1 MAVLVN
7 FKICDNAK
15 ECGGIAVCPT
25 GALSYD
31 DEKES
36 IVIDNDKCISC
47 GRCESECPIGAIMV
61 ARTDE
66 EYDKLKEEID
76 NDTRTTKDLFVDRYG
91 ATPLSE
97 FFMIESDD
105 IENKVN
111 NDGIT
116 LIELYNDDSIQCLLK
131 SIAIK
136 DLTKDLPKDTLFY
149 KAEANDDVIN
159 KYNVNELP
167 SLLAFKQGKFLG
179 NIDGYYEVD
188 NKEELLNEMNEIL
201 KFKR

>member
-31 DEKES
+31 DEKGA
-36 IVIDNDKCISC
+36 IVIDNEKCISC
-47 GRCESECPIGAIMV
+47 GLCENECPIGAIMV
-61 ARTDE
+61 AKNDE
-66 EYDKLKEEID
+66 EYSKLKNEID
-76 NDTRTTKDLFVDRYG
+76 KDTRTTKDLFVDRYG

-97 FFMIESDD
+97 FFMIEADD
-105 IENKVN
+105 IENKAN

-131 SIAIK
+131 SIPIK

-149 KAEANDDVIN
+149 KAEASDEVMDKYDV
-159 KYNVNELP
+159 KELP
-167 SLLAFKQGKFLG
+167 TLLIFEKGKYLG
-179 NIDGYYEVD
+179 KVEGYYEVD
-188 NKEELLNEMNEIL
+188 DKQSVIEKVQNIL
-201 KFKR
+201 K

>member
-36 IVIDNDKCISC
+36 IIIDNDKCISC

-61 ARTDE
+61 AWTDD
-66 EYDKLKEEID
+66 EYDKLKKEID
-76 NDTRTTKDLFVDRYG
+76 EDKRTTKDLFVDRYG

-111 NDGIT
+111 NDGVT

-149 KAEANDDVIN
+149 KAEANEDVL
-159 KYNVNELP
+159 KTYNVKELP
-167 SLLAFKQGKFLG
+167 SLLVFKQGKFLG

-188 NKEELLNEMNEIL
+188 DKEELLHNMNEIL
-201 KFKR
+201 NK

>member
-36 IVIDNDKCISC
+36 IIIDNDKCISC
-47 GRCESECPIGAIMV
+47 GKCESECPIGAIMV
-61 ARTDE
+61 ARTDK
-66 EYDKLKEEID
+66 EYAKIKEEID
-76 NDTRTTKDLFVDRYG
+76 NDNRTTKDLFVDRYG

-97 FFMIESDD
+97 FFMIESND

-111 NDGIT
+111 NDSIT

-131 SIAIK
+131 SIPIK
-136 DLTKDLPKDTLFY
+136 ELSKDLPKDTLFY
-149 KAEANDDVIN
+149 KAEATENIIN
-159 KYNVNELP
+159 QYGVEELP
-167 SLLAFKQGKFLG
+167 SLLIFKKENLLG
-179 NIDGYYEVD
+179 HVDGYYTID
-188 NKEELLNEMNEIL
+188 SKEEMINKIKKIIN
-201 KFKR
+201 

>member
-15 ECGGIAVCPT
+15 ECGGIAICPT

-31 DEKES
+31 DNKNT
-36 IVIDNDKCISC
+36 IVIDNEKCISC
-47 GRCESECPIGAIMV
+47 GRCESECPIGAISV
-61 ARTDE
+61 AKNTDE
-66 EYDKLKEEID
+66 YNKIKKEID
-76 NDTRTTKDLFVDRYG
+76 EDTRTTKDLFVDRYG

-97 FFMIESDD
+97 FFMIDAND
-105 IENKVN
+105 IDSKVN
-111 NDGIT
+111 NKSIT

-149 KAEANDDVIN
+149 KVDASDNILE
-159 KYNVNELP
+159 KYEIKELP
-167 SLLAFKQGKFLG
+167 ALIIFKEGKLIG
-179 NIDGYYEVD
+179 HIDGYYTNETKD
-188 NKEELLNEMNEIL
+188 EIITKIKEIV
-201 KFKR
+201 

>member
-1 MAVLVN
+1 VAVLIN

-116 LIELYNDDSIQCLLK
+116 FIELYNDDSIQCLLK

-149 KAEANDDVIN
+149 KAEANDDVLN

-167 SLLAFKQGKFLG
+167 SLLVFKQGNFLG
-179 NIDGYYEVD
+179 SIDGYYEVD
-188 NKEELLNEMNEIL
+188 NKKELLHNMNEIL
-201 KFKR
+201 NK

>member
-1 MAVLVN
+1 MAVLIN

-25 GALSYD
+25 GALSYN

-97 FFMIESDD
+97 FFMIESVD

-149 KAEANDDVIN
+149 KAEATDNILE

-167 SLLAFKQGKFLG
+167 SLLVFKKGKILG
-179 NIDGYYEVD
+179 NIDGYYTVD
-188 NKEELLNEMNEIL
+188 EKEKLLSELDEIL
-201 KFKR
+201 QK

>member
-36 IVIDNDKCISC
+36 IIIDNDKCISC
-47 GRCESECPIGAIMV
+47 GICENECPIGAIMV

-76 NDTRTTKDLFVDRYG
+76 SDTRTTKDLFVDRYG

-149 KAEANDDVIN
+149 KLEANDDILN

-167 SLLAFKQGKFLG
+167 SLLVFKKGNFLG

-188 NKEELLNEMNEIL
+188 NKEKLLDNLNKIFE
-201 KFKR
+201 

>member
-149 KAEANDDVIN
+149 KAEANDDITN

-167 SLLAFKQGKFLG
+167 SLLVFKQGNFLG

-188 NKEELLNEMNEIL
+188 NKEELLNEMNEVL
-201 KFKR
+201 K

>member
-36 IVIDNDKCISC
+36 IIIDNDKCISC

-61 ARTDE
+61 ARTDD
-66 EYDKLKEEID
+66 EYDKLKKEID
-76 NDTRTTKDLFVDRYG
+76 EDKRTTKDLFVDRYG

-111 NDGIT
+111 NDGVT

-149 KAEANDDVIN
+149 KAEANEDVL
-159 KYNVNELP
+159 KTYNVKELP
-167 SLLAFKQGKFLG
+167 SLLVFKQGKFLG

-188 NKEELLNEMNEIL
+188 DKEELLHNMNEIL
-201 KFKR
+201 NK